1 MVIRHKRHYELTN
14 IVIQINTEVLI
25 HIIKYKDVVTLCI
38 KVSFYLLSIL
48 SVLDDSIDHYTEIR
62 QKAQNHKELKIN
74 STIVSIFVFTLSNF
88 EDQSVSFLST
98 YENGHVVSKTSMSKY
113 EFEVDSTYLGL
124 ESSSK

>member
-25 HIIKYKDVVTLCI
+25 HIIYKDVITLCI
-38 KVSFYLLSIL
+38 TVSLYLLSIL

-88 EDQSVSFLST
+88 EDQSVSLIST
-98 YENGHVVSKTSMSKY
+98 YENGHVVCETSMSKY